1 MPEFLKGNYRLS
13 KTKGKRVA
21 RKPKADLTDQ
31 FEKRAL
37 AKLGGSLCF
46 VSRKT
51 KFVWTGE
58 ANDTTDTAAH

>member
-1 MPEFLKGNYRLS
+1 MPEFLKGNYRLPKAKS
-13 KTKGKRVA
+13 KRVA

-46 VSRKT
+46 VSKKT

-58 ANDTTDTAAH
+58 ADDTTGTTAR